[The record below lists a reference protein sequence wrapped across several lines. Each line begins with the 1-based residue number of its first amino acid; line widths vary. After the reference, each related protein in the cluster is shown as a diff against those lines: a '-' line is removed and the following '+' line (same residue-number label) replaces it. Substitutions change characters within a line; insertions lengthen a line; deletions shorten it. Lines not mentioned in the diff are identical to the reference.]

1 MIFFFEL
8 HRKGKAKTYGN
19 VTFKLQIQTE
29 KKKLG
34 NAKVMVVIAILAK
47 SQLQVYFLKL
57 IYTIESFI
65 LHIIAYI
72 LMLHGVWFLL
82 AYAFI

>member
-1 MIFFFEL
+1 
-8 HRKGKAKTYGN
+8 
-19 VTFKLQIQTE
+19 
-29 KKKLG
+29 
-34 NAKVMVVIAILAK
+34 MVVIAILAK

>member
-1 MIFFFEL
+1 
-8 HRKGKAKTYGN
+8 
-19 VTFKLQIQTE
+19 
-29 KKKLG
+29 
-34 NAKVMVVIAILAK
+34 MVVIAILAK

-82 AYAFI
+82 AYAFIWTQNKHFFAYIFLL